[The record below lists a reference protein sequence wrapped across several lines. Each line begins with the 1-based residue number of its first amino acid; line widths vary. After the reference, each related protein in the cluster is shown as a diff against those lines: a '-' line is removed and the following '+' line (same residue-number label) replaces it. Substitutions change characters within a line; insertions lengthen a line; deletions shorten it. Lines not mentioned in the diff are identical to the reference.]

1 MKERNDKNANLWLQL
16 FRKGKFEST
25 QMQNLCTFCYQQNL
39 KLQFV
44 FTISHIVSL
53 HWRNKDN
60 FQNLIS
66 KNSFS
71 LYDWTEIFILA
82 YTNITFSL
90 YTYYNLV
97 DFSAILSGYD
107 HFSRERREKGIDIS
121 SLVFFRSIKG
131 SLFTCKGMLYDE
143 AKFAK
148 LPTMSQWK
156 FSIKRFLSNAYALKT

>member
-1 MKERNDKNANLWLQL
+1 MWKPSLIWLDIYKIWTRFASNGCKQYYLLIWSLWQL
-16 FRKGKFEST
+16 W
-25 QMQNLCTFCYQQNL
+25 
-39 KLQFV
+39 

-107 HFSRERREKGIDIS
+107 HFSRERRKKGFDIS

-143 AKFAK
+143 TKFAK
-148 LPTMSQWK
+148 LSIVSQWK
-156 FSIKRFLSNAYALKT
+156 FSIKRILSDAYALKT